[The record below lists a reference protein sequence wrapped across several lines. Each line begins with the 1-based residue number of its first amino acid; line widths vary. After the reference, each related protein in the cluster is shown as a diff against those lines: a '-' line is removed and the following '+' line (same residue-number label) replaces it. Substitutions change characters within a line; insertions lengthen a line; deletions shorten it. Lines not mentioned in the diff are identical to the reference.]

1 MKEFIKSDLDKAA
14 EYIPMLNKTTKTLP
28 HLDCVYGLY
37 ARLYMWVEDYA
48 NAEKYARMAIN
59 EYKGKPMTQEESL
72 NTTTGFNDLSKWMW
86 GAQDTKESLW
96 SNLANW
102 ASMVSNETS
111 YGYAGGGS
119 CNNMLDRRLYERLSN
134 TDWRKL
140 EWKAPAGSALDGQNM
155 YVDDALGK
163 SLAEYS
169 GLKFRP
175 NGGVAAPY
183 SVASATAFP
192 MMRVEEMYLI
202 EAEAAAHQDPARGKQ
217 LLESFVKTYRDAS
230 YTCKVSDKDAVV
242 EEIVFHKRIELWG
255 EGQAFFDLKRL
266 NYSCTRGY
274 EGTNHLDQQRF
285 NSNGRP
291 AWMNWVIS
299 ANEEEGNVQVKEYNN
314 PDPSDKYTPWTGK

>member
-1 MKEFIKSDLDKAA
+1 
-14 EYIPMLNKTTKTLP
+14 
-28 HLDCVYGLY
+28 
-37 ARLYMWVEDYA
+37 
-48 NAEKYARMAIN
+48 
-59 EYKGKPMTQEESL
+59 
-72 NTTTGFNDLSKWMW
+72 
-86 GAQDTKESLW
+86 
-96 SNLANW
+96 
-102 ASMVSNETS
+102 
-111 YGYAGGGS
+111 
-119 CNNMLDRRLYERLSN
+119 
-134 TDWRKL
+134 
-140 EWKAPAGSALDGQNM
+140 
-155 YVDDALGK
+155 
-163 SLAEYS
+163 
-169 GLKFRP
+169 
-175 NGGVAAPY
+175 
-183 SVASATAFP
+183 